1 MQKDK
6 QEYMQKFETNLR
18 VLHKDYR
25 VLESQHNELTSQ
37 QKLENDIEMKLRE
50 KERLRED
57 CELIDARHK
66 KALDDN
72 LKNKTL
78 LEELSM
84 ELNFLQEQVNE
95 S

>member
-1 MQKDK
+1 
-6 QEYMQKFETNLR
+6 
-18 VLHKDYR
+18 
-25 VLESQHNELTSQ
+25 
-37 QKLENDIEMKLRE
+37 MKLRE

-78 LEELSM
+78 LEELTM